1 MATKRLLLTA
11 LTVMMGIA
19 TITATA
25 SAYSNCTTNCS
36 SYGGQTSCTRS
47 CF

>member
-1 MATKRLLLTA
+1 MRILSTLALLA
-11 LTVMMGIA
+11 AIVCGV
-19 TITATA
+19 TATA

-36 SYGGQTSCTRS
+36 SYGGQTTCTRS

>member
-1 MATKRLLLTA
+1 MKKYAIAALALLAVMVTA
-11 LTVMMGIA
+11 QV
-19 TITATA
+19 A